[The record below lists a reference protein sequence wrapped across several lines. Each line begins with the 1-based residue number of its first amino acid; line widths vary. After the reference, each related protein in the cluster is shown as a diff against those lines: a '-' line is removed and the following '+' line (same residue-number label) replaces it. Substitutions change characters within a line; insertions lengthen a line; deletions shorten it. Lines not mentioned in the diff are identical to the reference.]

1 MTTENMAILFSDVV
15 NSTELSQQ
23 LSPEEADEV
32 RRGHFSILR
41 QALAATG
48 GTEVKNLG
56 DGLMVVFDSASAALA
71 CGVVMQ
77 QGVEVNNR
85 NQELAIGLRV
95 GLSQGEVTKEGDDY
109 FGDPVIEAVR
119 LCDACESGQVLAA
132 QVVRLMAGRRNRHQC
147 HPLGE
152 LRLKGLSD
160 PVETVEVLW
169 EPISG
174 WDPSNSIPLPARL
187 AVRPGVGLVGRETEI
202 QTIADA
208 NKHVGGDRVREVL
221 LISGEAGVGKTALV
235 AEAARAAFDAGS
247 CVLFG
252 HCEEDL
258 ATPYQLFA
266 EALNHYVT
274 HAVEDRLLNDVGE
287 HGSDLVPL
295 VPALLRRLP
304 QLPASKATDADT
316 ERFLLF
322 AAVVRLLA
330 NVSEHQP
337 VVLVFEDL
345 QWADKGSLLLLR
357 HLINAEHVMQM
368 LVIGTFRDSELSRTH
383 PLVEALA
390 ALHRQSGVSRIDLTG
405 LDDTGVVSLME
416 ATAGQAM
423 DDTGV
428 RFAHAVYNETDGNPF
443 FVGEVL
449 RHLSETGAIYQD
461 SGGRWTAQGPPEQ
474 IALPESVRVVI
485 GARVGRLGPVAEHV
499 LSVAAVIGRDFDL
512 ELLAHATGITEEELL
527 DILDAAIAA
536 ALVRE
541 LANTAGRYVFV
552 HALIQHT
559 LYEDLGPTRRARAH
573 RQVAEA
579 LEELCGHRP
588 GARVGELARHWFSA
602 VQPVDLMKAIEYSH
616 QAADA
621 ALIALAPDDA
631 RRYYSQALDILA
643 RVDSPDEELGLD
655 LRIGLG
661 IAERQTGDPRFRD
674 TLLGAARR
682 AADIGDT
689 DRLVAATLAN
699 DRGTFSTVDTLD
711 AEKVDILEL
720 ALDRL
725 AAERPERALLLAM
738 LCSELTIGS
747 PLDRRKDLADEAI
760 AIAEQSGDD
769 VTIVQVLN
777 HVSLPLAVPS
787 LLEWSVARTSDG
799 LVRAERIGDP
809 LLLCA
814 AASGRRYAAACA
826 GDIVEMD
833 RCFEIKR
840 PLVEQLDQP
849 FLTWVHTLQRA
860 TRALIAGDTDE
871 AEHWAMEAFQVAIDG
886 GQPDAAV
893 IFGAQF
899 IMVSLWRG
907 TLGDLIPMIQQ
918 TIDDNPGLPVFVA
931 ALALAHSEADHA
943 EESRLLLQRFATT
956 GFDLPLD
963 ATWLTGMIAY
973 AEAAVE
979 LRDPQFAGPMFERL
993 SPFADQWL
1001 YTDLTSTGPISRTLG
1016 GLATV
1021 LGRFGEAESYFSHS
1035 AAVSDRVGA
1044 KFFAARTELSW
1055 GRMLLERRNPGDAER
1070 ARELLTRAQAAAASQ
1085 GYGTVA
1091 RRATSALTDI
1101 G

>member
-1 MTTENMAILFSDVV
+1 MTTENVAVLFTDVV
-15 NSTELSQQ
+15 SSTELSQQ
-23 LSPEEADEV
+23 LSPEAADEV

-41 QALAATG
+41 QALAETG

-71 CGVVMQ
+71 CGVSMQ
-77 QGVEVNNR
+77 QGVERDNR
-85 NQELAIGLRV
+85 GRELAIGLRV
-95 GLSQGEVTKEGDDY
+95 GLSQGEVTREGDDY
-109 FGDPVIEAVR
+109 FGDPVIEAAR
-119 LCDACESGQVLAA
+119 LCATCAGGQVLAA
-132 QVVRLMAGRRNRHQC
+132 HVVRLMAGRRNRHQC
-147 HPLGE
+147 RTLGE

-169 EPISG
+169 EPIRVMDS
-174 WDPSNSIPLPARL
+174 SISIPLPGRL
-187 AVRPGVGLVGRETEI
+187 AVRPTVGVVGRETET
-202 QTIADA
+202 QAIADA
-208 NKHVGGDRVREVL
+208 HKRVLGEQVREAL
-221 LISGEAGVGKTALV
+221 LISGEAGIGKTALV
-235 AEAARAAFDAGS
+235 AEAARAAFEDGA

-274 HAVEDRLLNDVGE
+274 HAPEDQFVTDVEEYGA
-287 HGSDLVPL
+287 DLVRL
-295 VPALLRRLP
+295 APALSRRFPELP
-304 QLPASKATDADT
+304 LSKATDADT

-322 AAVVRLLA
+322 TAVVRLLA
-330 NVSEHQP
+330 KASEDRP
-337 VVLVFEDL
+337 VVLVLEDL

-357 HLINAEHVMQM
+357 HLIAAEQAMRV
-368 LVIGTFRDSELSRTH
+368 LVIATYRDSELSRTH
-383 PLVEALA
+383 PLVETLA
-390 ALHRQSGVSRIDLTG
+390 ALHRQNGVSRIDMAG
-405 LDDTGVVSLME
+405 LDDTGVLSLME
-416 ATAGQAM
+416 AAAGQAM
-423 DDTGV
+423 DDAGV
-428 RFAHAVYNETDGNPF
+428 ALAHAVHNETDGNPF
-443 FVGEVL
+443 FVSEVL
-449 RHLSETGAIYQD
+449 RHLSEIGAIYQD
-461 SGGRWTAQGPPEQ
+461 SAGRWTASGPPEQ
-474 IALPESVRVVI
+474 IALPESVRMVI
-485 GARVGRLGPVAEHV
+485 GARVGRLGPAAEHV
-499 LSVAAVIGRDFDL
+499 LSIAAVIGRDFDL
-512 ELLAHATGITEEELL
+512 EVLARATGNTEEELL
-527 DILDAAIAA
+527 DILDAAGAI

-541 LANTAGRYVFV
+541 LANTAGRYIFA

-579 LEELCGHRP
+579 LEELCGERP
-588 GARVGELARHWFSA
+588 GARVGELARHWFNA
-602 VQPVDLMKAIEYSH
+602 TQPVDLMKAIDYSR

-621 ALIALAPDDA
+621 ALIGLAPDDA
-631 RRYYSQALDILA
+631 LRYYSQALDICA
-643 RVDSPDEELGLD
+643 RVSDPDEELGLD

-661 IAERQTGDPRFRD
+661 TAQRQTGDPEFRD

-699 DRGTFSTVDTLD
+699 DRGTFSTVDTID
-711 AEKVDILEL
+711 AEKVEVLEI

-725 AAERPERALLLAM
+725 ITERPERALLLAM

-760 AIAEQSGDD
+760 AIAEDSGDD
-769 VTIVQVLN
+769 VTIVRVLN

-787 LLEWSVARTSDG
+787 LLPWSSARTADA
-799 LVRAERIGDP
+799 LVRAQRIGDP
-809 LLLCA
+809 LLLCS
-814 AASGRRYAAACA
+814 AASGRRFTAACS

-833 RCFEIKR
+833 RCFEIKT

-871 AEHWAMEAFQVAIDG
+871 AEKWAMEALQIGMDG

-907 TLGDLIPMIQQ
+907 TLSDLIPMILQA
-918 TIDDNPGLPVFVA
+918 IDDNPGLPVFVA

-943 EESRLLLQRFATT
+943 EESRQLLQGFATA
-956 GFDLPLD
+956 GFDLPQD
-963 ATWLTGMIAY
+963 PTWLTGMIAY
-973 AEAAVE
+973 ADAAVE
-979 LRDPQFAGPMFERL
+979 LHEPEFVGPMLECL

-1001 YTDLTSTGPISRTLG
+1001 YTDVATYGPISRTLG

-1021 LGRFGEAESYFSHS
+1021 LGRFSEAESYFSHS
-1035 AAVSDRVGA
+1035 AAMSEGVGA
-1044 KFFAARTELSW
+1044 NFFAARSDLSW
-1055 GRMLLERRNPGDAER
+1055 GRMLLERRGSGDLER
-1070 ARELLTRAQAAAASQ
+1070 ARELLTRAQAAATTH

-1091 RRATSALTDI
+1091 RRAASALADLD
-1101 G
+1101 